1 MSTATHTTDVVVIG
15 GGPAGYTAAF
25 LASDRGMSVTLMD
38 EAPRPGGVC
47 LYRGCMPSKALLH
60 AAKVVNDARE
70 ASVFG
75 VSFAPPSIDV
85 ERLRL
90 WKNDVVSKLTNGL
103 AQLTKQRGITY
114 LQGRATFADNRTL
127 AVDMT
132 SGTESAAVVG
142 FQHAIVA
149 TGSRPSKPASLS
161 LDDPRV
167 LDSTSALDLEEIP
180 SSLLVVGGGYI
191 GLELG
196 TVYAA
201 LGTAVTVVE

>member
-25 LASDRGMSVTLMD
+25 LASDRGMSVTLVD

-47 LYRGCMPSKALLH
+47 RYRGCMPSKALLH

-103 AQLTKQRGITY
+103 AQLT
-114 LQGRATFADNRTL
+114 
-127 AVDMT
+127 
-132 SGTESAAVVG
+132 
-142 FQHAIVA
+142 
-149 TGSRPSKPASLS
+149 
-161 LDDPRV
+161 
-167 LDSTSALDLEEIP
+167 
-180 SSLLVVGGGYI
+180 
-191 GLELG
+191 
-196 TVYAA
+196 
-201 LGTAVTVVE
+201 